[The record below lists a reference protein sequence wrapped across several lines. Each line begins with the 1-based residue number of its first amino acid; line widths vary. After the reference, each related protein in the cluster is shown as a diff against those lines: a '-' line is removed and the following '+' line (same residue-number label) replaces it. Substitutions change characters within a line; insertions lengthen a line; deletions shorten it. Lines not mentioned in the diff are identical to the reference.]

1 MDSQETLPEN
11 DTPVWPELSAD
22 VTVARSVA
30 RAITLDT
37 QKASLDGRVIE
48 LSSQVQSVNARLI
61 ELENAA
67 GDQARNVNV
76 DELSSLVAALRS
88 QIDRTNA
95 NLDDLARNAFTLS
108 TGQVDDTPTL
118 DDRVPGLADRL
129 STVEDARL
137 RDTEQL
143 SGLMSYLETAFVRL
157 DDLSAQ
163 VETVREHASDPEPL
177 GREISE
183 LGSSVDSLR
192 LHVGTTEE
200 SLRAEFERIEDRIR
214 RQVSTVEENLAEQ
227 VAQAS
232 DQLANRQSEFEA
244 RLADQESNHI
254 SDSRLDDHESF
265 VAGRIA
271 EVDSRL
277 TDIDARLA
285 QRIGDADAN
294 MANARAGLDEARS
307 SLADAP

>member
-11 DTPVWPELSAD
+11 DAPVWPELSAD

-48 LSSQVQSVNARLI
+48 LSSQVQSVNERLI

-67 GDQARNVNV
+67 GDQARNGNV
-76 DELSSLVAALRS
+76 DELSNLVTALRS
-88 QIDRTNA
+88 EIDRTNA
-95 NLDDLARNAFTLS
+95 TLDDLARNAFTLS
-108 TGQVDDTPTL
+108 SGQAEEAATL

-129 STVEDARL
+129 STVEDALL

-143 SGLMSYLETAFVRL
+143 SGLMSYLEQAFVRL
-157 DDLSAQ
+157 DEISEQ
-163 VETVREHASDPEPL
+163 VEGVREPASDPAPL
-177 GREISE
+177 RHELSE

-200 SLRAEFERIEDRIR
+200 SLRAEFERIEDRTR
-214 RQVSTVEENLAEQ
+214 RQVSTVEANLAEQ

-232 DQLANRQSEFEA
+232 DHLANRVTEFES
-244 RLADQESNHI
+244 RVADHESNHI
-254 SDSRLDDHESF
+254 SDSRLEDHENF

-271 EVDSRL
+271 DVDVR
-277 TDIDARLA
+277 
-285 QRIGDADAN
+285 
-294 MANARAGLDEARS
+294 
-307 SLADAP
+307 